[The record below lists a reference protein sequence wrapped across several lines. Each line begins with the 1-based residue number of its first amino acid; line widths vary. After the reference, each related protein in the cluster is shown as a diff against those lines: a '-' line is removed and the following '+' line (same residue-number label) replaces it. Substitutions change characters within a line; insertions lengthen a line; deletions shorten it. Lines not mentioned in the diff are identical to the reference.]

1 MKIALAAVLA
11 AGILAC
17 APAALADDSAADLRV
32 GQAGTLVNGDVVQ
45 TWTISSLRRSGDSI
59 PRAIDGTLWEATA
72 TNTAVAGSVI
82 PIIPNF
88 NARAGGDNYRV
99 LFGVATTQGIN
110 PATLAQGEK
119 SSGKLYFD
127 IPDGVTPDRVVF
139 NDGEADR
146 LVWINAPEPVVSGP
160 PSVQSAAPLS
170 TKPAGSPTPA
180 QPAQT
185 PSAAGAPATSSTPA
199 ATGQGT
205 PAATSQGT
213 PAATSQG
220 TPATAGTPSAST
232 PAASPAP
239 TSQGTPATAGTPSA
253 APAAPAASQPA
264 PAGAPS
270 AATSQGTPATPT
282 ASPGATS
289 STGTPAEPAS
299 AAAGAPANAAGTAS
313 TQPSPAAAPT
323 TVIPTPTQAATS
335 AGTPAG

>member
-11 AGILAC
+11 AGSLAC

-32 GQAGTLVNGDVVQ
+32 GQAGTLVNGEVVQ

-146 LVWINAPEPVVSGP
+146 LVWLNAPEPVVSGP

-170 TKPAGSPTPA
+170 AKPAGSPTPA

-185 PSAAGAPATSSTPA
+185 PSAAAAPATS
-199 ATGQGT
+199 GT

-264 PAGAPS
+264 PAGAPP

-282 ASPGATS
+282 ASPGAS
-289 STGTPAEPAS
+289 GSTGTPADPAA

-335 AGTPAG
+335 AGTAAS